1 MDIPTDIFR
10 QNKKKRMDIPKT
22 ILINTTDIPDKIVIK
37 YKNRIDIEKL
47 DEIVTHK
54 LNIVSKKNKK
64 VEDLDYYNRHKK
76 DLMENILQNNN
87 KNDIQRFLDLC
98 NRYVHIE
105 CIKTIENNL
114 KCRGCDK
121 CLDSGEELEDNT
133 YICNDCECINTFL
146 KPNYYSKTSDKFP
159 SSEDDT
165 VNFIKVLDKF
175 EGKNE
180 PYPPETIYEDLDNY
194 FISMK
199 MKPGQYYRDMPL
211 NYRGKKDGTN
221 KKKLWDALENTGNNK
236 YYDESNF
243 ITHKYWGWKLPD
255 ITLYR
260 EKLISDYQETQNIW
274 NKIKGNYNRSASLGT
289 QFRLY
294 VHLKAINYECERED
308 FKIQDMVESLRI
320 HNDAWKV
327 MCEETG
333 LSYVFV
339 S

>member
-10 QNKKKRMDIPKT
+10 KNKKKRLDIPKT
-22 ILINTTDIPDKIVIK
+22 IFVNNQDIPEKVVIK
-37 YKNRIDIEKL
+37 YKNKIDTDKL
-47 DEIVTHK
+47 DEIVSHRLK
-54 LNIVSKKNKK
+54 ML
-64 VEDLDYYNRHKK
+64 KK
-76 DLMENILQNNN
+76 DSDYEDYKKIKEQLLKNISEDQNRNN
-87 KNDIQRFLDLC
+87 IQKFLDLC
-98 NRYVHIE
+98 NKYIKIE
-105 CIKTIENNL
+105 CIKTIDNIL

-121 CLDSGEELEDNT
+121 CLESDEEIEDNT
-133 YICNDCECINTFL
+133 YVCNDCECINTFL
-146 KPNYYSKTSDKFP
+146 KPNHYSKTSDKFP

-165 VNFIKVLDKF
+165 NNFIKVLDKF
-175 EGKNE
+175 EGRNE
-180 PYPPETIYEDLDNY
+180 PYPPEHIYEQLDAY

-199 MKPGQYYRDMPL
+199 MKPGEYYRELPL
-211 NYRGKKDGTN
+211 NSKGKKDGTS

-260 EKLISDYQETQNIW
+260 EKLISDYQETQNVW
-274 NKIKGNYNRSASLGT
+274 NKIKSRYNRSASLGT

-294 VHLKAINYECERED
+294 VHLKAIDYNCERED

-320 HNDAWKV
+320 HNDAWKK

-333 LSYVFV
+333 LKYVFV